1 AADGTP
7 DLVAQDSLFSG
18 PVGLAG
24 HGPRPV
30 RVFPNPSR
38 DGSVFVQLPDGQ
50 VPDGVQGFDASG
62 RTVPLRVERLGDRL
76 RVTLPDQAGT
86 YLLVVERQG
95 QRWLERVVRW

>member
-1 AADGTP
+1 
-7 DLVAQDSLFSG
+7 VAQDSLFSG

-76 RVTLPDQAGT
+76 RVTLPDEAGT
-86 YLLVVERQG
+86 YLLVMERHG